1 MEVNIA
7 FGGLRLK
14 VSCEINRK
22 PVFVRGHFRVVNGRV
37 FRAWEGSP
45 CELISLLHRVEVHCF
60 HAAAGALLRR
70 LGAYVLV
77 TTY

>member
-22 PVFVRGHFRVVNGRV
+22 PVIVRGHFRVAHGKKVYVR
-37 FRAWEGSP
+37 P
-45 CELISLLHRVEVHCF
+45 YY
-60 HAAAGALLRR
+60 RR
-70 LGAYVLV
+70 R
-77 TTY
+77 